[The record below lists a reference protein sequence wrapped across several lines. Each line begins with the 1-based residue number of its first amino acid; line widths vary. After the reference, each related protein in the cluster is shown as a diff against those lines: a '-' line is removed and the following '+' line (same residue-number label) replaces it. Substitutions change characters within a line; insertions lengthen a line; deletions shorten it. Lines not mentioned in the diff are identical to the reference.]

1 MGSRRAK
8 GGENPPIRRPPLP
21 HPFHRFPRRQGE
33 ETPAFRRIPQIGRPP
48 CKPTTAPGQ
57 GPRRHRRHLSST
69 HVWGGQHLMPPYGTR
84 SPAHRCTLQLLF
96 MHPSL
101 AVGMGYLTGDFGNGK
116 AKGSHGKLEG
126 GKASAGSS
134 DDSQRSSRG
143 SATEGSSDTRDNS
156 PGLQDDIKKRTF
168 KDAFQEGRG
177 EHCSLQLNQLAVAKA
192 EHRNFLYRAPGRTT
206 LSGPAT
212 NLNIG
217 MDIWN
222 HPTAGCVPFKVGSNE
237 TGPNG
242 TVVDRSWIQD
252 ERELKRE
259 RGSSP
264 IGNLQEGQDCE
275 NRSAKEG
282 GRAEQREQCTQDR
295 VGATSKVCK
304 DLEVKNQ
311 QITEELN
318 NVRGN
323 SSSGSAQNG
332 DHGSQKLLRL
342 VPIVP
347 RRQEDLPPGW
357 KLELNSR

>member
-1 MGSRRAK
+1 M
-8 GGENPPIRRPPLP
+8 
-21 HPFHRFPRRQGE
+21 
-33 ETPAFRRIPQIGRPP
+33 
-48 CKPTTAPGQ
+48 
-57 GPRRHRRHLSST
+57 
-69 HVWGGQHLMPPYGTR
+69 
-84 SPAHRCTLQLLF
+84 
-96 MHPSL
+96 
-101 AVGMGYLTGDFGNGK
+101 GMGYLTGDFGNGK

-168 KDAFQEGRG
+168 KDAFQEG
-177 EHCSLQLNQLAVAKA
+177 EALQPAAESACGSKA
-192 EHRNFLYRAPGRTT
+192 RTPKLPVSAPGRTT

-259 RGSSP
+259 RRKQSNRESARRSRLRKQQECED
-264 IGNLQEGQDCE
+264 LQRKVAELNSE
-275 NRSAKEG
+275 NNALRIEL
-282 GRAEQREQCTQDR
+282 EQLQ
-295 VGATSKVCK
+295 KVCK
-304 DLEVKNQ
+304 DLEVENQ